1 MGVARIAARFAAL
14 AAAKQAG
21 FVAYVMAGDPDFE
34 TSKQVVLALPGAGA
48 DIIELGFPFSD
59 PMADGVAIQKAG
71 IRALANGM
79 TLTKTL
85 ELAGVLR
92 AAHPETPIILMGYA
106 NPIYTYGVERFAADA
121 AAAGVDGT
129 IVVDLPPEEDHEL
142 RAAYVRHDLAVIRL
156 ATPTTDAARLP
167 AVIEG
172 VKGFVYYVSVA
183 GTTGDREIATAGVRA
198 AVSTIRDAAK
208 LPVVVGFG
216 IKTADNARATAASA
230 DAVVVGTAIVD
241 AMGKAIEAGNDPVAA
256 ALAITAILADATHGA
271 PREIA
276 A

>member
-14 AAAKQAG
+14 ASRKQAG

-34 TSKQVVLALPGAGA
+34 TSKALVLALPAAGA

-71 IRALANGM
+71 IRALAKGM
-79 TLTKTL
+79 TLAKTL
-85 ELAGVLR
+85 ELASAVR
-92 AAHPETPIILMGYA
+92 SAHPDTPIILMGYA
-106 NPIYTYGVERFAADA
+106 NPIYSYGVERFAADA

-129 IVVDLPPEEDHEL
+129 IVVDLPPEEDREL
-142 RAAYVRHDLAVIRL
+142 RAAYVQHDLAVIRL

-167 AVIEG
+167 TVIEG

-183 GTTGDREIATAGVRA
+183 GTTGDREIATSSVRA

-216 IKTADNARATAASA
+216 IKTAENARATAASA

-241 AMGKAIEAGNDPVAA
+241 AMGQAIDVGKDPVAA
-256 ALAITAILADATHGA
+256 ALAITAILADATHRA

>member
-14 AAAKQAG
+14 ATAKQAG

-34 TSKQVVLALPGAGA
+34 TSKRVVLGLPGVGV

-79 TLTKTL
+79 TMAKTL
-85 ELAGVLR
+85 ELARVVR
-92 AAHPETPIILMGYA
+92 AAHLETPIILMGYA

-129 IVVDLPPEEDHEL
+129 IVVDLPPEEDQDL
-142 RAAYVRHDLAVIRL
+142 RAAYVQHDLAVIRL

-216 IKTADNARATAASA
+216 IKTAENARATAASA
-230 DAVVVGTAIVD
+230 DAVVVGSAIVD
-241 AMGKAIEAGNDPVAA
+241 AMGQAVEHGQDPVAA
-256 ALAITAILADATHGA
+256 ALAITAILADAAHEA